1 MARMVVVAVTVMVAL
16 AVAVLL
22 RLATMRRRAVV
33 STLKAATSGPR
44 RRSPGPDGAR
54 RARRYLVARVD
65 AAASAAARPLR
76 RLLPA
81 TYLASTRRRLTLGG
95 RDRVA
100 DLDRF
105 LVERM
110 VSACLVPCA
119 FVITRLSPLPQVD
132 RLLVFLAALV
142 LLGLGPEALVNRR
155 ASARQE
161 RIRHDLPALVEL
173 LMIGVE
179 AGLGFDQA
187 IRRASHR
194 AAGPLADEFS
204 RFLGEVRMGV
214 ARRDA
219 LEGVDTRTDVAEL
232 RSFLMALVQAET
244 FGVSVGSIL
253 RGQAEEIR
261 IAQRQHVQ
269 ELAQKAPVKMLF
281 PLVLCV
287 LPSLFVVVVGPA
299 AIEIYRTI
307 VR

>member
-1 MARMVVVAVTVMVAL
+1 
-16 AVAVLL
+16 
-22 RLATMRRRAVV
+22 
-33 STLKAATSGPR
+33 
-44 RRSPGPDGAR
+44 
-54 RARRYLVARVD
+54 
-65 AAASAAARPLR
+65 
-76 RLLPA
+76 
-81 TYLASTRRRLTLGG
+81 
-95 RDRVA
+95 
-100 DLDRF
+100 
-105 LVERM
+105 M

-281 PLVLCV
+281 PLVFCV